1 MFIEDSKLPDDVV
14 RKHYSE
20 GRRALCCLECGLEW
34 EFDPRVPGAIGKTLY
49 VLMEHRCKEKGD

>member
-20 GRRALCCLECGLEW
+20 GRDALCCLECGLEW
-34 EFDPRVPGAIGKTLY
+34 ELDPRVREPLENRFMG
-49 VLMEHRCKEKGD
+49 